1 MFRRNKRIITLFLT
15 FAMASQLL
23 GASVAGKK
31 LINNTDAGSDYKVT
45 QVESD
50 AILSQIKDY
59 SDVHENFTVNS
70 ARLKSKNEIINW
82 LAERNIINRED
93 NLELD
98 KDGINAIQK
107 SIVNGESMSKS
118 NTLSYLSRAFE
129 GSINSRPFVWKT
141 KAHREL
147 NGKIKTISGNSEI
160 TPSNY
165 EGSETSFD
173 YSTGDYNIYISN
185 TVNELYLSRLLQEKL
200 ITEDEISDKNF
211 IKDYE
216 KEITK
221 DIAVVP
227 EWSNQLQPYVYQ
239 DTDVAIGG
247 QLGAT
252 WNVHNVF
259 KLFTTKAT
267 SMDLTKQSH
276 NFFVNEN
283 ISKVETL
290 KYISKMY
297 KDKLTPIP
305 LDKLE
310 AFNFKYGSPEINDL
324 SKEDKDLVCL
334 FIYNGIINRDEDAE
348 CTSMNGEVNA
358 DFLFPILFRTLN
370 TAERIEVTVEKISAD
385 EVSLAKEGY
394 IRNDVNIYSGDSFK
408 EPATV
413 SVTKI
418 KGNEKLIT
426 STEYVPKFGD
436 PDSDSGDE
444 TEDVPWYTKAW
455 NATKSGATSAY
466 NATARGTNYMYN
478 STKDY
483 VKSEVQAFKDD
494 LADDKNIG
502 DNIKSL
508 VKSNWN
514 SSTDWIKWSANAFAG
529 NDTQTEAKTDSE
541 YKDIV
546 EQKEEVEAKEEEKK
560 QEEEFQEQA
569 ASNPDTKRESTI
581 ASASVGSTN
590 NGESAD
596 FEIIKIFPN
605 PDLVE
610 YKGVKISSVSKT
622 SPKDGGITDVSD
634 VSGKKQV
641 KFKINATSDVEA
653 LAVIDSKITYD
664 SNIAADKKLQT
675 ITKVIYGRRNT
686 IYMSAK
692 EIERSF
698 GELVV
703 VSNKVLKNKKTGAT
717 AVLLSDRHKA
727 MIGNRIVVTDTP
739 IVITNTA
746 DTYYNIELLAP
757 LMSNLY
763 ISSIDPGK
771 MFVDNNL
778 PVENL
783 AQVTATTQNASG
795 AQAQNLEKT
804 MMISTSS
811 WGGSLFSATEDYFNL
826 DMVTRGISSLT
837 REFDIEGKKAYL
849 IMDWSYSL
857 PDNDSSILDYFKNPN
872 LNVKSASSFL
882 FTKPAP
888 GKAAEWWDNNLELS
902 NGLANV
908 MYDTKNVKYIT
919 SGYLKPDVTLLLPE
933 DGASEEDTLKI
944 ITNKLLL
951 PSEYLTKYCSKE
963 LSGFKDKL
971 FNGGAGDLTKRR
983 EFNVITGVKSK
994 ENRDGKG
1001 ANAVKKTTDY
1011 EKYDEEYV
1019 ITATGAIYRNAKK
1032 DERLAYDPTKREL
1045 KISAR
1050 TTDTSNG
1057 MESSVKIG
1065 DKNYYVQ
1072 RMASN
1077 NFMGYIALTAMDGEL
1092 GTYSLSAKGNYMF
1105 SETGSQKSMS
1115 DLITENIDYIKDNV
1129 TDIEDGN
1136 FKALAQYSELDYNYN
1151 AFPTGTINGS
1161 AISNATL
1168 MGGTAFLAQGKLV
1181 EFDGSQKMLPYSK
1194 LVTNTS
1200 KSCIAYPTIYVDS
1213 MNFSVE
1219 NGRLIKKQSLPYIE
1233 QGNVLFSGLN
1243 STLMSRLIDDNAE
1256 VIKYSELPNNCQVII
1271 QDMTFKKTS
1280 KGLMSAPIADA
1291 TFAGNLAS
1299 SANNKT
1305 TLDSLILGRFSGLQL
1320 LFSGRPVSLTSYIIS
1335 CGIGTREFEDTDK
1348 TFFSKGGIG
1357 YYSESKGTEAL
1368 YSGQSI
1374 ASACINVDLDA
1385 DTQFYLLDASNQT
1398 YAMKYA
1404 TDKYSDGYI
1413 DDISAFS
1420 EDLGFGIA
1428 QDIFLELKNNVF
1440 KPAENY
1446 EKIFEDYKL
1455 MYHSML
1461 KGDIIGVCQFLF
1473 TMILSYIILASWI
1486 GLAILKGRVGLSILL
1501 AIRNPSGVKGAEGFD
1516 IIKFFTAG
1524 IWNLDSE
1531 PKPAQVF
1538 VANLLCFIL
1547 LYLVIDNGTIIKA
1560 MFY

>member
-1 MFRRNKRIITLFLT
+1 MFRNNKRIITLFLT
-15 FAMASQLL
+15 FAMTSQLL

-31 LINNTDAGSDYKVT
+31 LINNTDTGSDYKMT
-45 QVESD
+45 EIESSD
-50 AILSQIKDY
+50 VLSQIKNY
-59 SDVHENFTVNS
+59 SDVHESFTVNS
-70 ARLKSKNEIINW
+70 SRLKSNNEIIDW
-82 LAERNIINRED
+82 LAEKNIVNRED

-98 KDGINAIQK
+98 KDGINATQK
-107 SIVNGESMSKS
+107 NIATGESMNKS

-129 GSINSRPFVWKT
+129 GSINSRLFVWKT
-141 KAHREL
+141 KAHREV
-147 NGKIKTISGNSEI
+147 NGKIKTISGTSEVQ
-160 TPSNY
+160 PSNY
-165 EGSETSFD
+165 DGSETTFD

-185 TVNELYLSRLLQEKL
+185 TVNELYLSRLLQENV
-200 ITEDEISDKNF
+200 ITKDEISDKNF

-216 KEITK
+216 NEITK
-221 DIAVVP
+221 DISVVP
-227 EWSNQLQPYVYQ
+227 EWSNRLQPYVYQ
-239 DTDVAIGG
+239 DTDVPIGT

-252 WNVHNVF
+252 WNVHNIF
-259 KLFTTKAT
+259 KLFTAKAT

-276 NFFVNEN
+276 NFFVNEH
-283 ISKVETL
+283 ISKLDTL

-305 LDKLE
+305 SDKLE
-310 AFNFKYGSPEINDL
+310 AFNFKYGSTEISDL
-324 SKEDKDLVCL
+324 SKEDKDLVSL
-334 FIYNGIINRDEDAE
+334 FIYNGIINRDEDTE
-348 CTSMNGEVNA
+348 CTSMNGEVNG

-370 TAERIEVTVEKISAD
+370 ASERIAVTVEKISSD
-385 EVSLAKEGY
+385 EVALAKEGY
-394 IRNDVNIYSGDSFK
+394 IRNDVNIYSGDNFN
-408 EPATV
+408 EPSTV
-413 SVTKI
+413 SITKI
-418 KGNEKLIT
+418 KGTEKLLT
-426 STEYVPKFGD
+426 STEYVPKFGEPMD
-436 PDSDSGDE
+436 DGGSSME
-444 TEDVPWYTKAW
+444 TKTAFKQALETAND
-455 NATKSGATSAY
+455 AY
-466 NATARGTNYMYN
+466 NASARGANYAYN

-483 VKSEVQAFKDD
+483 VKYENKAYADD
-494 LADDKNIG
+494 LADDKNIFENVG
-502 DNIKSL
+502 SVAKSTW
-508 VKSNWN
+508 KIG
-514 SSTDWIKWSANAFAG
+514 TDWLGWSGNAISG
-529 NDTQTEAKTDSE
+529 KDTQAGDKTDSE
-541 YKDIV
+541 YKDITV
-546 EQKEEVEAKEEEKK
+546 QKEESDAKEADVK
-560 QEEEFQEQA
+560 QAEEFKEQA
-569 ASNPDTKRESTI
+569 ATNPDTKRESTI
-581 ASASVGSTN
+581 ASSSVGSTN
-590 NGESAD
+590 NGETAD

-653 LAVIDSKITYD
+653 LAVIDSKITYN

-675 ITKVIYGRRNT
+675 ITKVTYGRRNT

-778 PVENL
+778 PTENI
-783 AQVTATTQNASG
+783 AQVTATTQSASG
-795 AQAQNLEKT
+795 EQAQNLEKT

-826 DMVTRGISSLT
+826 DMVTRGISSIT
-837 REFDIEGKKAYL
+837 REFDVEGKKAYL

-888 GKAAEWWDNNLELS
+888 GKAADWWDNNLELS

-994 ENRDGKG
+994 ESRDGKG

-1011 EKYDEEYV
+1011 EKYAEEYV

-1032 DERLAYDPTKREL
+1032 DERLAYDPTKKEL

-1065 DKNYYVQ
+1065 DRNYYVQ

-1092 GTYSLSAKGNYMF
+1092 GSYSLSAKGNYMF
-1105 SETGSQKSMS
+1105 SATGNQKPMT
-1115 DLITENIDYIKDNV
+1115 DLITENISYIKDNI

-1136 FKALAQYSELDYNYN
+1136 FKALEQYSELDYNYN

-1161 AISNATL
+1161 AISRATL
-1168 MGGTAFLAQGKLV
+1168 LGGTAFLAQGKLV

-1194 LVTNTS
+1194 LVTNTA

-1219 NGRLIKKQSLPYIE
+1219 NGRLIKKQSLPYVE

-1243 STLMSRLIDDNAE
+1243 STLMSRLIDDNAA

-1335 CGIGTREFEDTDK
+1335 CGLGTKEFEDTNK
-1348 TFFSKGGIG
+1348 TFYSKGGIG
-1357 YYSESKGTEAL
+1357 YYSESKGLEAL
-1368 YSGQSI
+1368 YGGQSI
-1374 ASACINVDLDA
+1374 ASVCINVDLDA

-1473 TMILSYIILASWI
+1473 TMLLSYIILVSWI

-1501 AIRNPSGVKGAEGFD
+1501 ALRNPSGVKGAEGFD
-1516 IIKFFTAG
+1516 IIKFFTVG
-1524 IWNLDSE
+1524 LWNLDSE

-1538 VANLLCFIL
+1538 IANLLCFVL